1 MHHEHREMPPFM
13 AARRHRDFGPGVGFG
28 FPFGRSGRGRGGRA
42 SRGDIRVA
50 ILLLL
55 AERPMH
61 GYEIIAELGER
72 TSGLWRPS
80 AGSIYP
86 TLSLLEDEGLV
97 TSSEEDGKRRYS
109 LTAAGTEQVANR
121 GDAKAPWEEMTANA
135 DPASAGLR
143 ESASLL
149 VAAIAQVGRAGT
161 PQQAGE
167 AVAILDEAR
176 RRLYGLLAESRDS

>member
-1 MHHEHREMPPFM
+1 M
-13 AARRHRDFGPGVGFG
+13 AARRHRGDFGPEFGFG

-42 SRGDIRVA
+42 SRGDIRIA

-72 TSGLWRPS
+72 TNGLWRPS

-97 TSSEEDGKRRYS
+97 TSSEEDGKRRFS
-109 LTAAGTEQVANR
+109 LTAAGSEQIANR
-121 GDAKAPWEEMTANA
+121 GDAKTPWEEMTANA

-143 ESASLL
+143 ESGSLL
-149 VAAIAQVGRAGT
+149 FAAVAQVGRAGT
-161 PQQAGE
+161 PEQAGE
-167 AVAILDEAR
+167 AATILDEAR
-176 RRLYGLLAESRDS
+176 RRIYGLLAESRESQQ